1 MQVQVIGVSQS
12 LQELYGISSFLQA
25 GCLTPHHGLRVALG
39 EGRGC
44 SDFQLFCVPFLRLF

>member
-1 MQVQVIGVSQS
+1 MQVQVIGVSLS

-25 GCLTPHHGLRVALG
+25 GCLTPHHHGLLVALG

-44 SDFQLFCVPFLRLF
+44 SDFQLFCVPFLLF

>member
-1 MQVQVIGVSQS
+1 MQVQVIGVSLS

-25 GCLTPHHGLRVALG
+25 GCLTPHHGLLVALG

-44 SDFQLFCVPFLRLF
+44 SDFQLFCVPFLLF